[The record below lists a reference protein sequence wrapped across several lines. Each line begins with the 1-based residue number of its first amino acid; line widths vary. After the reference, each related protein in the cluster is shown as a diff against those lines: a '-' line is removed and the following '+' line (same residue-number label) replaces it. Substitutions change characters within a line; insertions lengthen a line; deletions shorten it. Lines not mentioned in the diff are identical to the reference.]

1 MININQIF
9 AGYKKPQN
17 IHEISNI
24 KTIET
29 YNMFEKIIT
38 KKKKIKYAQIE
49 KIKIGWIYLKRYNM
63 KKRKKQRFQIEIKQ
77 HIYFARKLISII
89 SCPLFFR
96 IHISSC
102 HLFSDV
108 FTSSFVYIKVILF
121 LITNT
126 SVYLFVQLN

>member
-38 KKKKIKYAQIE
+38 KKKKNQIRSNW
-49 KIKIGWIYLKRYNM
+49 KNKNRMDIFK
-63 KKRKKQRFQIEIKQ
+63 EI
-77 HIYFARKLISII
+77 
-89 SCPLFFR
+89 
-96 IHISSC
+96 
-102 HLFSDV
+102 
-108 FTSSFVYIKVILF
+108 
-121 LITNT
+121 
-126 SVYLFVQLN
+126 

>member
-29 YNMFEKIIT
+29 YNI
-38 KKKKIKYAQIE
+38 
-49 KIKIGWIYLKRYNM
+49 
-63 KKRKKQRFQIEIKQ
+63 KKQRFQIEIKQ